1 MCDVARPVARCSI
14 LNSVWMMYA
23 IVRFVTRCLAFIYK
37 LMQESRCAPRR
48 ATGRLFLISI
58 QVLCRAS
65 RRTTILLIYLYLLIM
80 MKHGT

>member
-1 MCDVARPVARCSI
+1 MCDIARPFARHFN

-23 IVRFVTRCLAFIYK
+23 VMRFVTRRLAFIYK
-37 LMQESRCAPRR
+37 LMQESRCVPRR
-48 ATGRLFLISI
+48 ATGHLFLISI

-65 RRTTILLIYLYLLIM
+65 RRATILLIYLYLVIM